1 MKKKAKKQNS
11 QLQTFKSGEVM
22 SMLEN
27 MNDGIKVIAETQG
40 DVIKRLDNLESDVKV
55 VKADINIIKSDIT
68 EIKFELKRKVS
79 YDEFEKLEKRVVR
92 LEKLGF
98 AR

>member
-1 MKKKAKKQNS
+1 MKKKAKKINNS
-11 QLQTFKSGEVM
+11 DQTFKSGEVM

-27 MNDGIKVIAETQG
+27 MNDGIKIIAEQQQ
-40 DVIKRLDNLESDVKV
+40 DMSKDIREIKEDM
-55 VKADINIIKSDIT
+55 NIVKSDIA

-79 YDEFEKLEKRVVR
+79 YDEFEKLEKRVVK

>member
-1 MKKKAKKQNS
+1 
-11 QLQTFKSGEVM
+11 
-22 SMLEN
+22 MLEN
-27 MNDGIKVIAETQG
+27 MNDGIKIIAEDQQEMKKDIKYIKN
-40 DVIKRLDNLESDVKV
+40 DVDV
-55 VKADINIIKSDIT
+55 IKSDIDVMKGDINLLKGDVNVLKSDIA

-79 YDEFEKLEKRVVR
+79 YDEFEKLEKRVVK

>member
-1 MKKKAKKQNS
+1 MINKDQKKNKK
-11 QLQTFKSGEVM
+11 GESFEFGQVM

-27 MNDGIKVIAETQG
+27 INDGIKILAEDQLDIKKDIKEMRG
-40 DVIKRLDNLESDVKV
+40 DISILKEDV
-55 VKADINIIKSDIT
+55 T

-79 YDEFEKLEKRVVR
+79 YDEFEKLERRVIK

-98 AR
+98 AK

>member
-1 MKKKAKKQNS
+1 
-11 QLQTFKSGEVM
+11 M

-55 VKADINIIKSDIT
+55 VKADINIIKSYIT

>member
-1 MKKKAKKQNS
+1 
-11 QLQTFKSGEVM
+11 M